1 MRILTAHVENHEGW
15 SMAEILVQE
24 GEAKALVRME
34 HEWEDL
40 DGSTVVLWSEGGF
53 EEWADQ
59 ASLCDRI
66 YTADGYGKL
75 VDSRFE
81 AIE

>member
-34 HEWEDL
+34 HEWEDR

-53 EEWADQ
+53 EEGDD
-59 ASLCDRI
+59 LCDRI
-66 YTADGYGKL
+66 YTADGYKKL

-81 AIE
+81 AIV